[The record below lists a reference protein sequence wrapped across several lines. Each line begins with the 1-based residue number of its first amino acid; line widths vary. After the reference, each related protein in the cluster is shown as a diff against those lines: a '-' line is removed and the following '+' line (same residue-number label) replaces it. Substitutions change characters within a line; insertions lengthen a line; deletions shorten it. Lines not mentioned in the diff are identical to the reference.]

1 MNKAR
6 LKARE
11 QFREMRFGLF
21 VHWGIYSLLERGEWV
36 MHQEKIP
43 REQYRQLMHQF
54 NPVRFNAKQWVELT
68 KQAGMRY
75 ITITAKHHDGFC
87 MYDSDLIDYKIT
99 NTPYKKDPIAELAE
113 ECNRQQIALLF
124 YYSPLDWYHPAYDTD
139 GDAYTRYWH
148 GQVLELFRKYKPFGI
163 WLDGCW
169 HKPEQI
175 DSTWKLTQLY
185 QAIRQ
190 ISPSAI
196 IGNNHHQRLLPDED
210 IQTYE
215 LDLPGE
221 NKSGLNPTPAIEAAL
236 PETCMTIN
244 NSWGYHAK
252 DHNYK
257 SIEQLIRILS
267 ACAGRDANLLLN
279 VGPKPDGTIQPEF
292 IQRLVGIGEW
302 LKYYK
307 EAIYGTRGKIIPE
320 QNWGTLTQRDNKV
333 FVHLWDTPENQAIHI
348 PSFTRRIR
356 KAYWLTSK
364 RPLQFTQNENSLQIY
379 LGNMTPAKNVEIIT
393 MEVE

>member
-21 VHWGIYSLLERGEWV
+21 VHWGIYCLLERGEWV

-43 REQYRQLMHQF
+43 CEQYRQLMHQF
-54 NPVRFNAKQWVELT
+54 SPVRFNAKQWVELT
-68 KQAGMRY
+68 KQTGMRY

-87 MYDSDLIDYKIT
+87 MYDSELTDYKIT
-99 NTPYKKDPIAELAE
+99 NTPYKKDPFAELAE

-124 YYSPLDWYHPAYDTD
+124 YYSPLDWCHPAYDTD
-139 GDAYTRYWH
+139 WDAYTRYWH

-190 ISPSAI
+190 ISPGAI

-221 NKSGLNPTPAIEAAL
+221 NKSGLNPTQAIEEAL

-257 SIEQLIRILS
+257 SIDQLIRILS
-267 ACAGRDANLLLN
+267 TCAGRDANLLLN

-302 LKYYK
+302 LKHYK

-333 FVHLWDTPENQAIHI
+333 FVHLWYTPENQEIQI
-348 PSFTRRIR
+348 PSFTQRIS

-379 LGNMTPAKNVEIIT
+379 LGDMTPVKNIEIVAL
-393 MEVE
+393 EVE